1 MGRSGRMMRVLL
13 FLEFFLISVFSLP
26 QQERQALSEA
36 QPIPISIGGKCPQN
50 RQLLLQENKPITHE
64 DILLTCTEC
73 TPLRENLE
81 KAFNECNG
89 DALDSGSLSRQAN
102 GKGKSGKGK
111 SGKGKGQGGK
121 GKGKGGKGKG
131 GKDNGGKGKGGK
143 GKGGKG
149 KGGKPC
155 PSVDEVMENLRS
167 KSKKDSCVFKSLGW
181 IDESGKPITEVITT
195 EISILPDEVASQLS
209 KDDVETCAIRK
220 AREWSLRPKRRRCD
234 ATYTQADRSALL
246 EYELTVAGMK
256 CMKTMMR
263 SSCNDF
269 VNKPQAVVETLPFP
283 IGPPSLVGGS
293 GEDDSGEQGWSNELG
308 GPSGENWG
316 SSEEDGLG
324 GNGHGGGHVGPPGH
338 GHGHGGSSE
347 EGGLPFIPGHVV
359 QKPPIS
365 SGPFPFLPQPYP
377 FPTGGGGFARPNGPG
392 NFQQV
397 IVEQPNLPPPKP
409 HLPGQLLPEKW
420 PSNLVAALVPADWVA
435 ENFQFQFGSTDEYDY
450 YDYYYDYDGDY
461 AGEDYYYNYDD
472 EYTEDY
478 ADYYDDEYYDDSSVV
493 DEPISGGAIAV
504 NLPSDITAG
513 NTEYD
518 SSVDT
523 EAPSAEEEAEAPS
536 AETEA
541 EESSA

>member
-1 MGRSGRMMRVLL
+1 MGCTGRMMRALL
-13 FLEFFLISVFSLP
+13 FSELILISVLSQPL
-26 QQERQALSEA
+26 QEGQALSEA

-64 DILLTCTEC
+64 EILLTCTEC

-89 DALDSGSLSRQAN
+89 DALDFGSLSRQAN

-121 GKGKGGKGKG
+121 
-131 GKDNGGKGKGGK
+131 GKGKGGK

-263 SSCNDF
+263 SSCND
-269 VNKPQAVVETLPFP
+269 
-283 IGPPSLVGGS
+283 
-293 GEDDSGEQGWSNELG
+293 
-308 GPSGENWG
+308 
-316 SSEEDGLG
+316 
-324 GNGHGGGHVGPPGH
+324 
-338 GHGHGGSSE
+338 
-347 EGGLPFIPGHVV
+347 
-359 QKPPIS
+359 
-365 SGPFPFLPQPYP
+365 
-377 FPTGGGGFARPNGPG
+377 
-392 NFQQV
+392 
-397 IVEQPNLPPPKP
+397 
-409 HLPGQLLPEKW
+409 
-420 PSNLVAALVPADWVA
+420 
-435 ENFQFQFGSTDEYDY
+435 
-450 YDYYYDYDGDY
+450 
-461 AGEDYYYNYDD
+461 
-472 EYTEDY
+472 
-478 ADYYDDEYYDDSSVV
+478 
-493 DEPISGGAIAV
+493 
-504 NLPSDITAG
+504 
-513 NTEYD
+513 
-518 SSVDT
+518 
-523 EAPSAEEEAEAPS
+523 
-536 AETEA
+536 
-541 EESSA
+541 